1 MHSFIYNTQASV
13 DAMVVIGFI
22 LALTLILQLR
32 PVWDKEFLG
41 WKNYF
46 SFISINTEKLV
57 IFLMLAGLVIN
68 PDTRLMVTTGLL
80 LGCGVIMTC
89 FKRMVE

>member
-1 MHSFIYNTQASV
+1 MNSFLYNTHAFV
-13 DAMVVIGFI
+13 DVMVVIGFI

-32 PVWDKEFLG
+32 PVWDKDFLG

-46 SFISINTEKLV
+46 SIISTNTEKLV
-57 IFLMLAGLVIN
+57 IFLMLTGLVIN

-80 LGCGVIMTC
+80 IGCGVITTC